1 MVRAIH
7 RQPVGEMT
15 ESLEHDRAVVA
26 KIMVLGA
33 AVNQDALAR
42 CKYLLILAGQCR
54 DMVCIGL
61 GWGFGAGGRACGS
74 CRFVRHR
81 KSILRVVSK
90 SNAAV

>member
-15 ESLEHDRAVVA
+15 ESLEHDPAVVA
-26 KIMVLGA
+26 KIMVLAA

-54 DMVCIGL
+54 DMVCIG
-61 GWGFGAGGRACGS
+61 FGMDGGSRLWRLQIRVSQEIHPKS
-74 CRFVRHR
+74 C
-81 KSILRVVSK
+81 
-90 SNAAV
+90 

>member
-54 DMVCIGL
+54 DMVCIGFGL
-61 GWGFGAGGRACGS
+61 GFRRGRSRLWQLQIRVSQEIHPKS
-74 CRFVRHR
+74 C
-81 KSILRVVSK
+81 
-90 SNAAV
+90 